1 MNTRTSKL
9 AVIALIYQ
17 DEIFSSNILGV
28 SRKDNPNLMG
38 LPGGKVDEG
47 ELIYDAMV
55 REVYE
60 ETGLTVKNALPFF
73 FREHGEYY
81 VSVYL
86 ILDYEGEISTK
97 ELGVVKWVDFDI
109 INKGPFGETDLESH
123 VKFIKN
129 RMK

>member
-9 AVIALIYQ
+9 AVVALIYQ
-17 DEIFSSNILGV
+17 DDIFSSPILGV

-47 ELIYDAMV
+47 ELVYDAMV

-73 FREHGEYY
+73 FREHLDFY

-86 ILDYEGEISTK
+86 ILDYEGVISTN
-97 ELGVVKWVDFDI
+97 EAGVVKWVDFDML
-109 INKGPFGETDLESH
+109 NKGPFGETGLESH
-123 VKFIKN
+123 VKFVKN
-129 RMK
+129 ICK

>member
-9 AVIALIYQ
+9 AVVALIYQ
-17 DEIFSSNILGV
+17 DDIFSSPILGV
-28 SRKDNPNLMG
+28 SRKDNSNLMG

-47 ELIYDAMV
+47 ELVYDAMV

-73 FREHGEYY
+73 FREHLDFY

-86 ILDYEGEISTK
+86 ILEYEGVISTN
-97 ELGVVKWVDFDI
+97 ESGVVKWVDFDVL
-109 INKGPFGETDLESH
+109 NKGPFGETGLESH
-123 VKFIKN
+123 VKFVKN
-129 RMK
+129 ICK

>member
-9 AVIALIYQ
+9 AVVALIYQ
-17 DEIFSSNILGV
+17 DDIFSSPILGV

-47 ELIYDAMV
+47 ELVYDAMV

-73 FREHGEYY
+73 FREHLDFY

-86 ILDYEGEISTK
+86 ILDYEGVISTN
-97 ELGVVKWVDFDI
+97 ESGVVKWVDFDML
-109 INKGPFGETDLESH
+109 NKGPFGETGLESH
-123 VKFIKN
+123 VKFVKN
-129 RMK
+129 ICK

>member
-109 INKGPFGETDLESH
+109 INKGPFGETGLESH

>member
-81 VSVYL
+81 VSVYF
-86 ILDYEGEISTK
+86 T
-97 ELGVVKWVDFDI
+97 FI
-109 INKGPFGETDLESH
+109 I
-123 VKFIKN
+123 
-129 RMK
+129 